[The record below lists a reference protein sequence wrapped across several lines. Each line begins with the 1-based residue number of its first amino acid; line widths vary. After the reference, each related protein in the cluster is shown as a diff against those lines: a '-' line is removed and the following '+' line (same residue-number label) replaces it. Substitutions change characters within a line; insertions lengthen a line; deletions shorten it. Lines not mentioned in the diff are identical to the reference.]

1 VYIFVNVGMTDLQ
14 TCECYTRRPSILM
27 LLMQLYIAVMAD
39 AALLDLNWKYI
50 TYLHL

>member
-1 VYIFVNVGMTDLQ
+1 
-14 TCECYTRRPSILM
+14 M

-50 TYLHL
+50 TYRFNIPTELHL